1 MSVAYRAKTRP
12 YRHQREAIK
21 KLLSSGYGGALLME
35 PRTGKTKTV
44 IDWVGILRSIREGEP
59 EVAIVFAP
67 ATVLPVWEQEL
78 KTHCAV
84 PFDCIVWDAKK
95 RRARTIPKPSDKL
108 LWVLVNYEA
117 VSSNGV
123 ETPGGSESVKSGRGW
138 VKNVLNKLVET
149 HTVAVIL
156 DESHRIKS
164 CSSKAARALYTIGA
178 KAKYRV
184 IMTGTPL
191 TKSSRV
197 GDIYSQWKFL
207 NPRRFMDLPTKAAF
221 MDRYSMRDYSNRF
234 GFVSYTGVRNAEE
247 LTYRMGQDAYIV
259 RRADCYDLP
268 ERTMENVPVDITGDA
283 LDRYREIEAC
293 GVSGG
298 VTATHLLSRLTE
310 LSKITG
316 GHIGPEWKRLGAP
329 KLRVL
334 LDILRQHKAEDTP
347 LVVVARFRAEIA
359 RIRDLCGEEGV
370 PCHTVMGGSDTAA
383 ELAAWRAHEGCRV
396 MILQPQAGAL
406 GIDLRE
412 ADHMVWYS
420 LTYSWTDY
428 SQACDRIALCERPT
442 TITHLLAQDTVDW
455 EIARVL
461 QEDGDVAEAVMR
473 GDIHVGA

>member
-1 MSVAYRAKTRP
+1 MSAVYKAKTMP
-12 YRHQREAIK
+12 YKHQREAIK
-21 KLLSSGYGGALLME
+21 KLLSNGYGGALLME

-44 IDWVGILRSIREGEP
+44 IDWVGILRSIYGKEP
-59 EVAIVFAP
+59 AVSIVFAP

-84 PFDCIVWDAKK
+84 PYDCIVWDAKK
-95 RRARTIPKPSDKL
+95 RREKVIPEPSDKL

-117 VSSNGV
+117 LSANGV
-123 ETPGGSESVKSGRGW
+123 ETPGGNESTKSGRGW
-138 VKNVLNKLVET
+138 VKKVLNKLVET
-149 HTVAVIL
+149 RTAAVIL

-164 CSSKAARALYTIGA
+164 CASKAAQALYTIGT
-178 KAKYRV
+178 KAAYRV

-191 TKSSRV
+191 TKASRV
-197 GDIYSQWKFL
+197 SDIYSQWKFL
-207 NPRRFMDLPTKAAF
+207 NPRRFMDVPTKADF
-221 MDRYSMRDYSNRF
+221 LDHYSIREYGKF
-234 GFVSYTGVRNAEE
+234 GFVSYTGIRNLEE
-247 LTYRMGQDAYIV
+247 LIGRIRQDAHIV
-259 RRADCYDLP
+259 KREDCYDLP
-268 ERTMENVPVDITGDA
+268 DRTIENTPVDITGNS
-283 LDRYREIEAC
+283 LDKYREIEGC
-293 GVSGG
+293 GISGDVS
-298 VTATHLLSRLTE
+298 ATHLLSRLTE

-316 GHIGPEWKRLGAP
+316 GHIGPEWKRLDAP

-334 LDILRQHKAEDTP
+334 IDIIRQHKEEDTP

-370 PCHTVMGGSDTAA
+370 PCHTVMGGSDTAS

-428 SQACDRIALCERPT
+428 TQACDRIALCEQPT

-461 QEDGDVAEAVMR
+461 QEDGDVAEALMR